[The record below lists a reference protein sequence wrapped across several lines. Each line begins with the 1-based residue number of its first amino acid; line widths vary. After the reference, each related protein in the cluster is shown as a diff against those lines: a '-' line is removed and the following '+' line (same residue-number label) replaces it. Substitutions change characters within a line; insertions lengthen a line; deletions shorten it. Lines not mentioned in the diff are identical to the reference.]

1 MLEIKFDVTKLN
13 NEERQDLAS
22 FILGWPERI
31 EHATLHSEQ
40 TVDTPYQGER
50 VADNPFASEAPPL
63 PAGATAA
70 PISAGV
76 EVFVTAP
83 VEVQVTTSSGQAI
96 PASVP
101 PVPSSAKVAETVAP
115 PQTSH
120 VELDS
125 EGLPWDS
132 RIHSSSRGKIANG
145 TWKLMRGS
153 DPARVEAVKGELRA
167 LMSAPVNTSTPFK
180 GMSLTEDG
188 IIIHNP
194 PNPPVNITNPK
205 SHYLIDQPGAVIKS
219 IEDLQSVTPTPPPM
233 ATVTYADEKP
243 LTVTVTPTGYV
254 PLPAVSSIRHG
265 FVDFIEDITQR
276 LVSKKLTQ
284 SDILKA
290 CTDAGIAA
298 PNLLAT
304 RPDLIPQV
312 ARALDVIV

>member
-13 NEERQDLAS
+13 HEERQDLAS

-31 EHATLHSEQ
+31 EHATLHIEN
-40 TVDTPYQGER
+40 
-50 VADNPFASEAPPL
+50 VADDNPFASETPPL

-70 PISAGV
+70 PISAGAV
-76 EVFVTAP
+76 PLPTAH
-83 VEVQVTTSSGQAI
+83 EDMTATTSSIPPI

-101 PVPSSAKVAETVAP
+101 PVPSSANVVETAAP
-115 PQTSH
+115 QQPSH

-125 EGLPWDS
+125 EGLPWDG

-145 TWKLMRGS
+145 TWKLVRGS
-153 DPARVEAVKGELRA
+153 DPARVEAVKSELRA
-167 LMSAPVNTSTPFK
+167 LMAAPVNSAVTTPA
-180 GMSLTEDG
+180 
-188 IIIHNP
+188 
-194 PNPPVNITNPK
+194 PK
-205 SHYLIDQPGAVIKS
+205 SHYLIDQPGAVI
-219 IEDLQSVTPTPPPM
+219 PPIP
-233 ATVTYADEKP
+233 P
-243 LTVTVTPTGYV
+243 V
-254 PLPAVSSIRHG
+254 PIRHG

-284 SDILKA
+284 ADILKA

-312 ARALDVIV
+312 ARALDAIA

>member
-13 NEERQDLAS
+13 HDERQDLAS

-31 EHATLHSEQ
+31 EHATLHS
-40 TVDTPYQGER
+40 
-50 VADNPFASEAPPL
+50 DNPFAPEDPPL

-76 EVFVTAP
+76 EASRIVLETG
-83 VEVQVTTSSGQAI
+83 VTTSNILPI
-96 PASVP
+96 PAFIP
-101 PVPSSAKVAETVAP
+101 PAPLSANVAETAAP
-115 PQTSH
+115 PQTSP

-145 TWKLMRGS
+145 TWKLMRGG
-153 DPARVEAVKGELRA
+153 DPVRVEAIKRELRA
-167 LMSAPVNTSTPFK
+167 LMVVPVAGVAVTA
-180 GMSLTEDG
+180 EG
-188 IIIHNP
+188 IISHNP
-194 PNPPVNITNPK
+194 PNPPVNMTNPK
-205 SHYLIDQPGAVIKS
+205 SHYLIDQPGAV
-219 IEDLQSVTPTPPPM
+219 LP
-233 ATVTYADEKP
+233 
-243 LTVTVTPTGYV
+243 
-254 PLPAVSSIRHG
+254 PLPESPAPTSIRHG

-284 SDILKA
+284 ADILKA

-304 RPDLIPQV
+304 SPDLIPQV
-312 ARALDVIV
+312 ARALDAIV

>member
-31 EHATLHSEQ
+31 DPRLKLLESLNRDYGKMPTTPCQSEGILRDPPIH
-40 TVDTPYQGER
+40 VD
-50 VADNPFASEAPPL
+50 DNPFAPEPSPL

-70 PISAGV
+70 PMSAGV
-76 EVFVTAP
+76 EVLTTAP
-83 VEVQVTTSSGQAI
+83 VDIPATTSSI
-96 PASVP
+96 PPTPASVP
-101 PVPSSAKVAETVAP
+101 PAPSSANVAETAAP
-115 PQTSH
+115 PQASP

-145 TWKLMRGS
+145 TWKLVRGS
-153 DPARVEAVKGELRA
+153 DPARVEAVKSELRA
-167 LMSAPVNTSTPFK
+167 LMAVPVNSAVIPPSPVNTDQSVIAP
-180 GMSLTEDG
+180 
-188 IIIHNP
+188 
-194 PNPPVNITNPK
+194 PK
-205 SHYLIDQPGAVIKS
+205 SHYLIDQPGAVIPP
-219 IEDLQSVTPTPPPM
+219 IPTP
-233 ATVTYADEKP
+233 
-243 LTVTVTPTGYV
+243 
-254 PLPAVSSIRHG
+254 IRHG

-284 SDILKA
+284 ADILKA

-312 ARALDVIV
+312 ARALDAIA